1 MSELID
7 RVIGE
12 TDYGKITDP
21 NKPKYSPFE
30 MECFADLQAMS
41 DLEAILPQVYLSL
54 QHQLRDPKLP
64 QELRKTLTK
73 RALAL
78 EKLITPSVDQMWK
91 ITSKKTYEKM
101 VEILEQE
108 RHKLKFDDARKKFV
122 EKLE

>member
-12 TDYGKITDP
+12 IDYGKVTDP

-30 MECFADLQAMS
+30 MECFGDMKALS
-41 DLEAILPQVYLSL
+41 DFEAILPQIYLSL
-54 QHQLRDPKLP
+54 QYQLRDPKLP
-64 QELRKTLTK
+64 QDLRKTLTK
-73 RALAL
+73 RAMAL
-78 EKLITPSVDQMWK
+78 EGLIKPSIDQMWK
-91 ITSKKTYEKM
+91 ITSKKTYERM

-108 RHKLKFDDARKKFV
+108 RHKLKLDDARKKFV